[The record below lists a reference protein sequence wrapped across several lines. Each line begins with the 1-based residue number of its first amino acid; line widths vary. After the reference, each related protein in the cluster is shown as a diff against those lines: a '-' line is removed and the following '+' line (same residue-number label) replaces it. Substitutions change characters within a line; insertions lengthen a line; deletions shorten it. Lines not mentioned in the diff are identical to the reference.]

1 MVDKMHNNKYV
12 RLCLDLKSYSAQVEI
27 YDEKGKVQATNS
39 YIGVK
44 FVETRGRVR
53 IDIESLKL
61 NPEVMCVFIEGAITA
76 SFKDGVLKIE

>member
-1 MVDKMHNNKYV
+1 MVNNMQNNKYV

-27 YDEKGKVQATNS
+27 YDEKGRVQATNS

-44 FVETRGRVR
+44 FVEAGGRVR

-61 NPEVMCVFIEGAITA
+61 NPEIMCVFIEGTTTA
-76 SFKDGVLKIE
+76 SFKDGVLKIG